1 MLMLY
6 VNVVN
11 NTWFGV
17 AFKSE
22 MVYATSFAFNKDQA
36 LRNLLKNIPLNSSFR
51 YLEKPS
57 KFAEKVVLSLVDI
70 YSGRGCV
77 EKFSLNMDLLS
88 TYAQRVLRTVSLIP
102 IGYVASYSSVARAV
116 GGSPRAVGRIMALNP
131 FPLLIPCH
139 RVVASDFTLGG
150 YSAGLDVKLEILKR
164 ERRDY
169 NVAREIDVNGN
180 ILQVFPVEF
189 VLKSQ
194 RKQ

>member
-17 AFKSE
+17 AFKGE

-36 LRNLLKNIPLNSSFR
+36 LRNLLKNIPLNSPFR

-116 GGSPRAVGRIMALNP
+116 GGGPRAVGRIMALNP

-164 ERRDY
+164 ERRGY

-189 VLKSQ
+189 VLRSQ
-194 RKQ
+194 RK